1 MRLSRDK
8 GRNILARL
16 TSFVK
21 DCVVDLVEGYVSTED
36 LIKIYICVIIFS
48 IFFMAGVAS

>member
-1 MRLSRDK
+1 MNTN
-8 GRNILARL
+8 RNIFNRL

-48 IFFMAGVAS
+48 VFFIAGVAS

>member
-1 MRLSRDK
+1 MSLLRDK
-8 GRNILARL
+8 GRNIFTRL

-36 LIKIYICVIIFS
+36 LIKIYVCVIIFS
-48 IFFMAGVAS
+48 VFFIAGVAS

>member
-1 MRLSRDK
+1 MRLSQSK
-8 GRNILARL
+8 SRNILTRL

>member
-1 MRLSRDK
+1 MRLSQSK
-8 GRNILARL
+8 NRNIFTRL

-48 IFFMAGVAS
+48 VFFIAGVAV

>member
-1 MRLSRDK
+1 MRLLLNK
-8 GRNILARL
+8 GRNIFTRL

-21 DCVVDLVEGYVSTED
+21 DCVVDLMEGYISTED

>member
-1 MRLSRDK
+1 MRLSQSK
-8 GRNILARL
+8 NRNIFTRL

-21 DCVVDLVEGYVSTED
+21 DFVVDLVEGYVSTED

-48 IFFMAGVAS
+48 VFFIAGVAS